1 MLVYPQTIEFSRNCH
16 RQIGLFLLVEA
27 LAPSPSEHESV
38 LGNAYCGY
46 AILQIVGLHNTIW
59 VYRVVPLSQV
69 VYPYSEDDQH
79 LLSLSKVPSFQI
91 GAFDTLDT
99 SLSSVIVTPRTLL
112 ASFSK
117 QAAFQSRQL
126 FKTHLIKILFCRLM
140 KQNIMLMFLLEL
152 F

>member
-1 MLVYPQTIEFSRNCH
+1 MQAMLVYPQTIEFSRNCH

-27 LAPSPSEHESV
+27 LAPSPSEHECV

-46 AILQIVGLHNTIW
+46 AILQITGLHNTIW

-69 VYPYSEDDQH
+69 VYPCSEDDQH

-91 GAFDTLDT
+91 GVFDTLDT
-99 SLSSVIVTPRTLL
+99 SPSSAIVIPRTQL

-117 QAAFQSRQL
+117 QVTFQNPS
-126 FKTHLIKILFCRLM
+126 H
-140 KQNIMLMFLLEL
+140 QNTFLQTDEAE
-152 F
+152 

>member
-1 MLVYPQTIEFSRNCH
+1 MQAMLVYPQTIEFSRNCH

-46 AILQIVGLHNTIW
+46 AIFQITGLHNTIW

-91 GAFDTLDT
+91 GVFDTLDT
-99 SLSSVIVTPRTLL
+99 SLSSAIVIPRTQL

-117 QAAFQSRQL
+117 QVTSLLIGFFCSRIIC
-126 FKTHLIKILFCRLM
+126 TAM
-140 KQNIMLMFLLEL
+140 SEVN
-152 F
+152 